1 MQDRPYTFDVG
12 LPGLPGGQDG
22 RHARYDAHVT
32 RTLSALRGQFSDG
45 EAYAAALARG
55 DAPLYDVYELVPF
68 AGNGSARSVSVSR
81 SHHARCSV
89 PNMRRNFQLAVL
101 VRPAVAG
108 ELLHGLS
115 VVHPGKVGDE
125 YYMTKGHFHA
135 ELATAE
141 IYYCLRG
148 RGLMVME
155 TPEGAW
161 AVEPL
166 APGKVLY
173 VLPRWAHRS
182 VNTGAEEDLVTFFV
196 YPGNA
201 GHDYGMIER
210 QGFRKLV
217 VEREGVPCVIDNPH
231 WGGVNESQA
240 GAR

>member
-12 LPGLPGGQDG
+12 LPGLPGGPDG
-22 RHARYDAHVT
+22 RPAPYDAHVT
-32 RTLSALRGQFSDG
+32 RTLSALRGQFSDE
-45 EAYAAALARG
+45 EAYTAALARG
-55 DAPLYDVYELVPF
+55 DAPLYDVYEL
-68 AGNGSARSVSVSR
+68 A
-81 SHHARCSV
+81 
-89 PNMRRNFQLAVL
+89 
-101 VRPAVAG
+101 RPAVAG

-182 VNTGAEEDLVTFFV
+182 VNTGADEDLVTFFV

-217 VEREGVPCVIDNPH
+217 VEREGAPCVIDNPH
-231 WGGVNESQA
+231 WRGVNESQA
-240 GAR
+240 RAR

>member
-1 MQDRPYTFDVG
+1 MMQDRPYTFEVG
-12 LPGLPGGQDG
+12 LPGLAGAPDG
-22 RHARYDAHVT
+22 RPDRYDAHVT
-32 RTLSALRGQFSDG
+32 RTLSALRGQFSDE
-45 EAYAAALARG
+45 EAYTAALAGG
-55 DAPLYDVYELVPF
+55 DALLYEVYEL
-68 AGNGSARSVSVSR
+68 A
-81 SHHARCSV
+81 
-89 PNMRRNFQLAVL
+89 
-101 VRPAVAG
+101 RPAVAG

-115 VVHPGKVGDE
+115 VVHPGKIGDE

-141 IYYCLRG
+141 VYYCLRG

-155 TPEGAW
+155 TPEGVW

-201 GHDYGMIER
+201 GHDYGTIEQR
-210 QGFRKLV
+210 GFRKLV
-217 VEREGVPCVIDNPH
+217 VERDGAPRVIDNPRWH
-231 WGGVNESQA
+231 GV
-240 GAR
+240 GADGDERGAVAR

>member
-12 LPGLPGGQDG
+12 LPGLPGGPDG
-22 RHARYDAHVT
+22 RHAHYDAHVT

-55 DAPLYDVYELVPF
+55 DAPLYDVYEL
-68 AGNGSARSVSVSR
+68 A
-81 SHHARCSV
+81 
-89 PNMRRNFQLAVL
+89 
-101 VRPAVAG
+101 RPAVAG

-155 TPEGAW
+155 TPEGMW

-182 VNTGAEEDLVTFFV
+182 VNTGADEDLVTFFV

-217 VEREGVPCVIDNPH
+217 VEREGTPCVIDNPH
-231 WGGVNESQA
+231 WRGVNESQA